1 VALFF
6 LYAPVVVVRPHP
18 YSPSFIIRLVTVYLF
33 ITSVTFW
40 FEFYRDQFRRE
51 LSEEQRQRQQ
61 RITADQQENEASL
74 RLAHQQ
80 LLTILESI
88 DAHVYVT
95 EVSSHEILY
104 MNQAMKDVF
113 GSNREGELCYQAFR
127 DGGAPREHCPIP
139 RLLGTDGDAE
149 GKSAWECFN
158 PLSKR
163 WYSNFDRLML
173 WPDGRQVKVQIAF
186 DISDRKQWELEREA
200 AEKALHDN
208 QKTEALQRMAGV
220 ISHHFNNQLTHIIG
234 NLQLALE
241 AGSDETQVREYLQSA
256 IHVAIDSSEI
266 SMLLSQYT
274 GQRSAEL
281 QPIDVGEFCRRQRP
295 LLEKLL
301 PANILLETDGLTT
314 GLCIHGDT
322 VILEQILTQLVT
334 NSRDAI
340 NGRGGRIGIFVTL
353 MAGKDIAYRQCEPK
367 NWRPSVSS
375 YCCLSVKD
383 SGVGISE
390 DNKGRIFDPFFTT
403 KQSSRGLG
411 LAVVLAIVKASGGAV
426 AVTSDVQRG
435 CLVEVF
441 LPLINTKESV
451 A

>member
-1 VALFF
+1 
-6 LYAPVVVVRPHP
+6 
-18 YSPSFIIRLVTVYLF
+18 
-33 ITSVTFW
+33 
-40 FEFYRDQFRRE
+40 
-51 LSEEQRQRQQ
+51 
-61 RITADQQENEASL
+61 
-74 RLAHQQ
+74 
-80 LLTILESI
+80 
-88 DAHVYVT
+88 
-95 EVSSHEILY
+95 

-127 DGGAPREHCPIP
+127 DGGAPCDHCPIP

-149 GKSAWECFN
+149 DKSAWECYN

-208 QKTEALQRMAGV
+208 QKTEALQRMAGA
-220 ISHHFNNQLTHIIG
+220 ISHHFNNQLTVIIG

-241 AGSDETQVREYLQSA
+241 AGNDETQVREYLQSA
-256 IHVAIDSSEI
+256 IQVAIDSSEI

-274 GQRSAEL
+274 GQPSAEL

-301 PANILLETDGLTT
+301 PANILLETDGLAT

-322 VILEQILTQLVT
+322 VTLEQILTQLVT

-353 MAGKDIAYRQCEPK
+353 IAGKDIAYQQCEPK

-383 SGVGISE
+383 SGVWYFRGQQRE
-390 DNKGRIFDPFFTT
+390 DFRSLFHHKTQQQRTRPGRGPGDC
-403 KQSSRGLG
+403 QGLRR
-411 LAVVLAIVKASGGAV
+411 SGGGN
-426 AVTSDVQRG
+426 Q
-435 CLVEVF
+435 
-441 LPLINTKESV
+441 
-451 A
+451 